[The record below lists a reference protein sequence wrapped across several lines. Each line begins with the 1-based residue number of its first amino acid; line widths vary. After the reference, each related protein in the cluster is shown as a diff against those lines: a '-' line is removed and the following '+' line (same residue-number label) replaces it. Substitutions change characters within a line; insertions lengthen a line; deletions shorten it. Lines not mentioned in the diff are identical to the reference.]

1 MTYNVLS
8 GTLSLYTTTAFNLS
22 RRRNVDSDGAETI
35 GSAFHSRGPETLKD
49 PLPTVDVFVLKV
61 EGHKMSA
68 RITGQI
74 IFMCPSNFLCI
85 LQAIN
90 TTERG
95 ATVHLFCILTDI
107 NVSSEVPLE
116 CSASQNILMVVDKNW
131 MWI

>member
-1 MTYNVLS
+1 
-8 GTLSLYTTTAFNLS
+8 
-22 RRRNVDSDGAETI
+22 
-35 GSAFHSRGPETLKD
+35 
-49 PLPTVDVFVLKV
+49 
-61 EGHKMSA
+61 MSA

-131 MWI
+131 MWIQRRIAAGIVAAAATAADDSQLIAEADD